1 MGARVIGM
9 MNSYRKGGAIDTV
22 VAEVLHAAQDQGAEI
37 TKIDLVD
44 KHIEYCMNCRACCQA
59 PGLHRGKCVINDDM
73 EEILKTLEEADSIV
87 LGAPVNFGDVNALTR
102 TFLERMVGFAYWPW
116 EAPGAPQIRN
126 RAITK
131 KVVFVTSSAAPGL
144 LTKLF
149 ARPLKTLKT
158 MAKLLGARPVGTLV
172 VGLVNEPE
180 FHLRDKTR
188 QAAKRLGK
196 RLVK

>member
-73 EEILKTLEEADSIV
+73 EEILTTLEEADAIV
-87 LGAPVNFGDVNALTR
+87 LGAPVNFGDVNALTS
-102 TFLERMVGFAYWPW
+102 TFLERMVVCILALG
-116 EAPGAPQIRN
+116 
-126 RAITK
+126 
-131 KVVFVTSSAAPGL
+131 SSGSTANTQSGDHE
-144 LTKLF
+144 K
-149 ARPLKTLKT
+149 
-158 MAKLLGARPVGTLV
+158 GG
-172 VGLVNEPE
+172 
-180 FHLRDKTR
+180 LRDILSRSRTPDQALCPTPQNPQNDGKIAGR
-188 QAAKRLGK
+188 QTCRHAGSGTGE
-196 RLVK
+196 